1 MYPRSVIIY
10 HFNRSAWRCLWN
22 LYVLRS
28 GGGVGPMGSVGSF
41 FGRLSF
47 FFVVKM
53 QKAIQKRCKNVMK
66 RSFLRIGFGLFYSFR
81 INILLSLIKRK
92 FNIKQFEVLLNFF
105 SRNDLKRLITCT
117 TGATG
122 SLETIRSQSV
132 KQFFNFILFRKV
144 K

>member
-1 MYPRSVIIY
+1 MEFICTLI
-10 HFNRSAWRCLWN
+10 
-22 LYVLRS
+22 
-28 GGGVGPMGSVGSF
+28 GGGGDPWVQLDRFSVVCLF
-41 FGRLSF
+41 I

-66 RSFLRIGFGLFYSFR
+66 RSFLRIVFGLFYSFR

-105 SRNDLKRLITCT
+105 SRNDLKRLIT
-117 TGATG
+117 GAMG
-122 SLETIRSQSV
+122 SLKTIRSQSV